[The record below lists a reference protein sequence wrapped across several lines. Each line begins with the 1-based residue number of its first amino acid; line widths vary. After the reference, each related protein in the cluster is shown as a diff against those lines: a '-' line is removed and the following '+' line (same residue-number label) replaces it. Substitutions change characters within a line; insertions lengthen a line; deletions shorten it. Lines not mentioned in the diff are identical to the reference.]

1 MNNKKIA
8 AAMTA
13 VMNYIKT
20 QEEMAYMQAVPE
32 QTAAQVQV
40 PVAPVSMN
48 LWGISGRQTQMQV
61 RQLMQTKA
69 FHGLKRR

>member
-8 AAMTA
+8 AGMSA
-13 VMNYIKT
+13 VMNYIRT
-20 QEEMAYMQAVPE
+20 QEEMAGMQAVPE
-32 QTAAQVQV
+32 QTAAQV
-40 PVAPVSMN
+40 PVAAVSMN
-48 LWGISGRQTQMQV
+48 LWGVSGRQAQMQM